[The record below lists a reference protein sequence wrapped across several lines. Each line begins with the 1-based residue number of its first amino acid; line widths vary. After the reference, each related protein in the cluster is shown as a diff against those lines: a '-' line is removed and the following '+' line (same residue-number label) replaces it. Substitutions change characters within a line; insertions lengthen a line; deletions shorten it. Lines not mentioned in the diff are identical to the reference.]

1 MKIRIPRVESKNKDN
16 VQRRDTE
23 PGDWIDASRR
33 MSVWSL
39 PEDPHERRRIRNA
52 ARYRTFRKPAP
63 AGLHLHHRRWCHI
76 PLRYDRTAF
85 VEGAAPPWSP
95 CITSSNWRSFPRQR
109 RCVAADWIIATS
121 APIFFDEGYVSNC
134 QENTRNRIATV
145 MARLKPAIHFRRLI
159 SPSILEMRVS

>member
-63 AGLHLHHRRWCHI
+63 AGFI
-76 PLRYDRTAF
+76 F
-85 VEGAAPPWSP
+85 
-95 CITSSNWRSFPRQR
+95 
-109 RCVAADWIIATS
+109 IIADGVT
-121 APIFFDEGYVSNC
+121 FRFDMTEPLLS
-134 QENTRNRIATV
+134 E
-145 MARLKPAIHFRRLI
+145 ARRRPGLHA
-159 SPSILEMRVS
+159 